1 MNIAMLGATAASDLH
16 GCEVHLARLR
26 CLQSH
31 HSALLDEREARRR
44 AQFRFDADRDRYTLA
59 TVLLR
64 ALVAQR
70 TNVSFA
76 AATIDR
82 TCDQCGEPHGR
93 PRLAH
98 PGLEASISHAGDV
111 VAVGLTT
118 SGPVGVDIEVV
129 ARGEYES
136 LVASVC
142 TPTEQ
147 AHVRGPRDFYAYWVR
162 KEAVLKAT
170 GEGLRRPMTDLVV
183 TPPEIAP
190 VLLTLG
196 PERSPPLCRMAD
208 VPAGDGYV
216 GAVAV
221 LGAAVVDFV
230 IVDASRLLSEL

>member
-1 MNIAMLGATAASDLH
+1 MAMLGASAASDVR
-16 GCEVHLARLR
+16 CEVHLARLR

-31 HSALLDEREARRR
+31 HPALLDGGEARRR
-44 AQFRFDADRDRYTLA
+44 AQFRLDADRDRFTLA

-70 TNVSFA
+70 TNVPFA

-82 TCDQCGEPHGR
+82 TCDRCGEAHGR
-93 PRLAH
+93 PRLAQ
-98 PGLEASISHAGDV
+98 PGLEASISHAGEV

-118 SGPVGVDIEVV
+118 AGPVGVDVEVV
-129 ARGEYES
+129 GRGEYES
-136 LVASVC
+136 LIASVC
-142 TPTEQ
+142 TTTEQ
-147 AHVRGPRDFYAYWVR
+147 AHVRGPRDFYAYWAR

-183 TPPEIAP
+183 TPPHSAP
-190 VLLTLG
+190 VLLALG
-196 PERSPPLCRMAD
+196 PASSPPLCRMTD

-221 LGAAVVDFV
+221 LGAAVVEFA
-230 IVDASRLLSEL
+230 IVDASCLLSEL